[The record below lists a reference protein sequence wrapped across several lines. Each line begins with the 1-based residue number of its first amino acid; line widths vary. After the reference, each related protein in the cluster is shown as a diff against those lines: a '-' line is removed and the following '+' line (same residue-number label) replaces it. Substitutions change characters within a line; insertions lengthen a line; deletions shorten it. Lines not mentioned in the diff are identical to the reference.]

1 VKTVS
6 RLLHL
11 DDGEF
16 PALRAQIEARPIPA
30 PPVQKPPNWGR
41 DMIAFLRAEAPVE
54 PRTLGMR
61 RPAAPRPPRPFSPDL
76 ITRLA
81 HVSTAMHADYT
92 RHLDTMAVL
101 DDITALLTEHPEF
114 LTSANHHPGPRLWL
128 RRIAAEL
135 APFTAKAQVA

>member
-1 VKTVS
+1 MKTVAK
-6 RLLHL
+6 LLHL

-30 PPVQKPPNWGR
+30 PPAKKPPNWGR
-41 DMIAFLRAEAPVE
+41 DMIAFLHAEAPVE

-61 RPAAPRPPRPFSPDL
+61 RPATPRPFSPDL
-76 ITRLA
+76 LGRLA
-81 HVSTAMHADYT
+81 SVSTAMHADYT

-101 DDITALLTEHPEF
+101 DEISATLTEHPEF
-114 LTSANHHPGPRLWL
+114 LTSTDCHPGPRLWL

-135 APFTAKAQVA
+135 ASFTAKAEVA